1 MTIKGIKIFKNPIY
15 IDNRGF
21 FREVYKK
28 CNIQSNELI
37 FDCMS
42 LSKKNVIRGLHLQ
55 TKKSQAKFLSVIKG
69 KIYDV
74 VVDLIKQQSGPS

>member
-1 MTIKGIKIFKNPIY
+1 MTIKGVRVFKNPIF
-15 IDNRGF
+15 IDKRGF

-28 CNIQSNELI
+28 FDVPSKELI

-42 LSKKNVIRGLHLQ
+42 LSKKNVIRGLHIQ
-55 TKKSQAKFLSVIKG
+55 TKKSQAKFLTVIKG

-74 VVDLIKQQSGPS
+74 AVDLRKKF